1 LRHRK
6 KPKTFTSEEP
16 PMIELEI
23 HKARHADLVRAG
35 AAERLAR
42 QALRAR
48 KEAAGTEEHG
58 SGRRVRP
65 LQHLFDHAA

>member
-6 KPKTFTSEEP
+6 KPNLHSRGAQLV
-16 PMIELEI
+16 ELEI

-42 QALRAR
+42 QARRAR

-58 SGRRVRP
+58 SAGG
-65 LQHLFDHAA
+65 